1 MADTPNYEEHPDHRD
16 FARCAAPFRKAQA
29 SIRTIIEDMRRV
41 PHSSGQFLAD
51 CLTDLLGDVAAFVK
65 IDRYDAGPNDE
76 AETKAIIDELYWKV
90 SEETPPDFSRLEAL
104 KAQRQHYTPETAGKA
119 LFAGI
124 LNTWAGLPNR
134 GNIS

>member
-104 KAQRQHYTPETAGKA
+104 KAQRQNHQPGIAFASIAGA
-119 LFAGI
+119 IA
-124 LNTWAGLPNR
+124 NTTRNSSL
-134 GNIS
+134 